1 MDLSA
6 FCQRPMVHS
15 ADCMRRTLRV
25 RCTCCQHEAKGLRA
39 AWSASSTAAVRLFG
53 GVECECD
60 IPSTCLFVLGCRFF
74 DSDVHRVL
82 DCKLSAAGFVVI
94 LLGTFS
100 FGCVALAQMATGTW
114 QSARCTPSNP

>member
-53 GVECECD
+53 
-60 IPSTCLFVLGCRFF
+60 VLNVNVTSQAHACSCWVVAFLTLMCIGFLIAN
-74 DSDVHRVL
+74 SQLLVL
-82 DCKLSAAGFVVI
+82 L
-94 LLGTFS
+94 
-100 FGCVALAQMATGTW
+100 
-114 QSARCTPSNP
+114 